1 MKSQE
6 RPDGELLLRGLDLPH
21 PPRELRARVLDAA
34 RTGVRAGPAADAWS
48 RLWNSRGLRLAWA
61 GAVVLLLAGHA
72 AVSLDRST
80 DQGAFQRERFAER
93 RVDEQLADLLRPVRI
108 SESVQPI
115 VGLAADPE
123 PLERDA
129 KGNPS

>member
-6 RPDGELLLRGLDLPH
+6 RPDDESLLRGLRSPQ

-34 RTGVRAGPAADAWS
+34 RSGARVGSAADAWS
-48 RLWNSRGLRLAWA
+48 RLWHNRSLRLAWA

-72 AVSLDRST
+72 AVSLDRSAARA
-80 DQGAFQRERFAER
+80 AFRSEYAAER
-93 RVDEQLADLLRPVRI
+93 RADEQLADLLRPVRI
-108 SESVQPI
+108 SANVQPI
-115 VGLAADPE
+115 VGLAAGPDPLDVE
-123 PLERDA
+123 A

>member
-6 RPDGELLLRGLDLPH
+6 RPDGESLLRGLDVPH
-21 PPRELRARVLDAA
+21 PPLELRARVLDAA
-34 RTGVRAGPAADAWS
+34 RTGARVSPAADAWS
-48 RLWNSRGLRLAWA
+48 RLWHSRSFRLAWA

-72 AVSLDRST
+72 ALSGDRSAVRA
-80 DQGAFQRERFAER
+80 AFRPDRVVER

-108 SESVQPI
+108 SEGVQPI

-123 PLERDA
+123 PLELDA

>member
-6 RPDGELLLRGLDLPH
+6 RLDDESPLRGLDPPH

-34 RTGVRAGPAADAWS
+34 RTGARVGPAADAWS
-48 RLWNSRGLRLAWA
+48 RLWHSRSLRLAWA
-61 GAVVLLLAGHA
+61 GTVLLLLAGHA
-72 AVSLDRST
+72 AVSLDRSAVRA
-80 DQGAFQRERFAER
+80 AFRPDRVAER
-93 RVDEQLADLLRPVRI
+93 RVDEQLVDLLRPVRI
-108 SESVQPI
+108 SEGVQPI

-123 PLERDA
+123 RLELDA